1 MVPTMVNISRVD
13 LNLLVV
19 FEAIYAQGS
28 ITRASETLHL
38 TQPAL
43 SHALAR
49 LRELIA
55 DPLFVR
61 SGNRMVP
68 TALAEEIIAPVRRAL
83 TEIDSTLRQLH
94 TFDPARSARE
104 FRIGFRHVVETATL
118 PSLAARVRACA
129 PEVKISSVPYERDNL
144 HGELASGALDLAVDV
159 LMAPAEGVRHE
170 LLLSGRMVVVAR
182 QGHPR
187 VQGTIDLATYLGLDH
202 VLATSRRFGP
212 GVEDLA
218 LHRLG
223 HQRRVKLRCQH
234 FSTACE
240 IVARTDLVLTMHERH
255 AQALNAPL
263 ANRIF
268 PLPFDAPMH
277 ELYLYWHASADKD
290 PGNQWLREQVV
301 AVYATDPQA

>member
-1 MVPTMVNISRVD
+1 MTNISRVD

-19 FEAIYAQGS
+19 FEAIYAEGN

-49 LRELIA
+49 LRELMD

-61 SGNRMVP
+61 AGNRMVP
-68 TALAEEIIAPVRRAL
+68 TALAQEIIAPVRRAL
-83 TEIDSTLRQLH
+83 SEIEGTFRQLH
-94 TFDPARSARE
+94 KFDPASSTRE
-104 FRIGFRHVVETATL
+104 FRLGVRHVVEATTLPAIAARTAT
-118 PSLAARVRACA
+118 VA
-129 PEVKISSVPYERDNL
+129 PGLRISSVAYERDNL
-144 HGELASGALDLAVDV
+144 YSELASGGLDLAIDV
-159 LMAPAEGVRHE
+159 LLPHAEGLRHE

-187 VQGTIDLATYLGLDH
+187 VQGTIDLPTYLDLDH
-202 VLATSRRFGP
+202 VLATSRRSGP
-212 GVEDLA
+212 GVEDFA

-240 IVARTDLVLTMHERH
+240 IVARTDMLLTMHERY

-263 ANRIF
+263 ANRIL
-268 PLPFDAPMH
+268 PLPFEAPVH
-277 ELYLYWHASADKD
+277 ELYLYWYAGADGD
-290 PGNQWLREQVV
+290 AGNRWLREQVR
-301 AVYATDPQA
+301 AAFGDAPP

>member
-1 MVPTMVNISRVD
+1 MTNINRVD

-49 LRELIA
+49 LREMMN
-55 DPLFVR
+55 DPLFAR
-61 SGNRMVP
+61 SGHRMVP

-83 TEIDSTLRQLH
+83 SEIEGTFRRLH
-94 TFDPARSARE
+94 KFDLATSARE
-104 FRIGFRHVVETATL
+104 FRLGVRHHVVEATTL
-118 PSLAARVRACA
+118 PGLAARAAALA
-129 PEVKISSVPYERDNL
+129 PHLKISSVSNERDDL
-144 HGELASGALDLAVDV
+144 YGDLASGGLDLAIDV
-159 LMAPAEGVRHE
+159 LLPHSEGLRHE

-187 VQGTIDLATYLGLDH
+187 VQGSIDLATYLDLDH
-202 VLATSRRFGP
+202 VLATSRRTGS
-212 GVEDLA
+212 GVEDFA

-240 IVARTDLVLTMHERH
+240 IVARTDMILTMHQRY

-263 ANRIF
+263 ANRIL
-268 PLPFDAPMH
+268 PLPFDAPVH
-277 ELYLYWHASADKD
+277 ELYLYWYAGADGD
-290 PGNQWLREQVV
+290 PGNLWLREQVAEV
-301 AVYATDPQA
+301 FGAVPDP

>member
-1 MVPTMVNISRVD
+1 MVQAMANISRVD

-49 LRELIA
+49 LRELIG

-61 SGNRMVP
+61 SGNRMVA

-83 TEIDSTLRQLH
+83 SEIDGTLRQLH
-94 TFDPARSARE
+94 KFDPARSARE

-118 PSLAARVRACA
+118 PSLAARARARA

-159 LMAPAEGVRHE
+159 LLARVEGVRHE
-170 LLLSGRMVVVAR
+170 LLMSGRMVVVAR
-182 QGHPR
+182 QDHPR
-187 VQGTIDLATYLGLDH
+187 VQGAIDLATYLDLDH

-263 ANRIF
+263 ANRILA
-268 PLPFDAPMH
+268 LPFEAPMH

-301 AVYATDPQA
+301 AVYATGPQA

>member
-1 MVPTMVNISRVD
+1 MANISRVD

-19 FEAIYAQGS
+19 FEAIYAEGS

-49 LRELIA
+49 LRELMG

-61 SGNRMVP
+61 TGHRMAP
-68 TALAEEIIAPVRRAL
+68 TALAQEIIAPVRRAL
-83 TEIDSTLRQLH
+83 SEIDVTLSQIH
-94 TFDPARSARE
+94 KFDPTTSSRE
-104 FRIGFRHVVETATL
+104 FKIGVRHVVETATL
-118 PSLAARVRACA
+118 PSLAARLEDAS
-129 PEVKISSVPYERDNL
+129 PNVKLSSVPYERDNL
-144 HGELASGALDLAVDV
+144 YGELVSGGLDLAIDV
-159 LMAPAEGVRHE
+159 LLPRLDGVRHK
-170 LLLSGRMVVVAR
+170 LLLSGRMVVVVR

-187 VQGTIDLATYLGLDH
+187 VRGDIDLATYLDMDH

-212 GVEDLA
+212 GVEDRA

-223 HQRRVKLRCQH
+223 HERRVKLRCQH

-240 IVARTDLVLTMHERH
+240 IVSRTDLALTMHERY

-263 ANRIF
+263 ANRIL
-268 PLPFDAPMH
+268 PLPFDAPAH
-277 ELYLYWHASADKD
+277 ELYLYWHASAEAE
-290 PGNQWLREQVV
+290 PGNRWLREQLL
-301 AVYATDPQA
+301 ALYSDAT